1 MEYVIEVSGLGKS
14 YAGRAVLQDVSLS
27 VRRGEIFGLL
37 GANGAG
43 KSTLVECLVGTRQP
57 EQGTSLIL
65 GQVVQRKRRQLFQR
79 VGVQFQEN
87 GYAEQITVAELC
99 QEMASLY
106 QAPAEWR
113 EFLKQFRLGE
123 AGGQMVSQLSGG
135 QRQRLFTVLAL
146 LPQPEVVFLDELTA
160 GLDMLARQTVWKRL
174 AALKEQGVSIFLTSH
189 YMEEVE
195 RLCDR
200 IAILRAGQL
209 VFCGTPQEAIAN
221 SPCDALEEAYLW
233 YAGEA
238 AADERF

>member
-160 GLDMLARQTVWKRL
+160 RLGYAGSPDGLETAGRF
-174 AALKEQGVSIFLTSH
+174 E
-189 YMEEVE
+189 
-195 RLCDR
+195 
-200 IAILRAGQL
+200 RAGRQHIFDL
-209 VFCGTPQEAIAN
+209 PLYGGSGAAVRPDRYF
-221 SPCDALEEAYLW
+221 
-233 YAGEA
+233 AGRA
-238 AADERF
+238 AGFLRHPAGSDCQ

>member
-1 MEYVIEVSGLGKS
+1 MEYVIEASGLGKS
-14 YAGRAVLQDVSLS
+14 YAGRAVLRDVSLS

-57 EQGTSLIL
+57 EQGTSAIL
-65 GQVVQRKRRQLFQR
+65 GQDVRRNRRQLFER
-79 VGVQFQEN
+79 VGVQFQDN
-87 GYAEQITVAELC
+87 GYSEQITVAELC

-106 QAPAEWR
+106 QAPIKWQEL
-113 EFLKQFRLGE
+113 LKQFGLGE

-146 LPQPEVVFLDELTA
+146 LPEPEVVFLDELTA
-160 GLDMLARQTVWKRL
+160 GLDTLARQTVWKRL

-209 VFCGTPQEAIAN
+209 VFCGTPQKAVAD
-221 SPCDALEEAYLW
+221 SPCDSLEEAYLW
-233 YAGEA
+233 YAGEE

>member
-1 MEYVIEVSGLGKS
+1 
-14 YAGRAVLQDVSLS
+14 
-27 VRRGEIFGLL
+27 
-37 GANGAG
+37 
-43 KSTLVECLVGTRQP
+43 
-57 EQGTSLIL
+57 
-65 GQVVQRKRRQLFQR
+65 
-79 VGVQFQEN
+79 
-87 GYAEQITVAELC
+87 
-99 QEMASLY
+99 
-106 QAPAEWR
+106 
-113 EFLKQFRLGE
+113 
-123 AGGQMVSQLSGG
+123 MVSQLSGG

-160 GLDMLARQTVWKRL
+160 GLDTLARQTVWKRL

-233 YAGEA
+233 HAGEE